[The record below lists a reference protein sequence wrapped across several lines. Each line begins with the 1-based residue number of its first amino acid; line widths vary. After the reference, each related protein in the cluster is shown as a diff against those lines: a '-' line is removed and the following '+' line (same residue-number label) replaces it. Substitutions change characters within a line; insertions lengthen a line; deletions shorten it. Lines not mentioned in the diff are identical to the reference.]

1 MERGQS
7 LESSHGQLLHPVDAK
22 MTKKKAHQEMGVVPK
37 WGLLKDYKPQMVLMH
52 LRLRSNVTCLEGVRK
67 EVKKRKEKRKRFV
80 FSTYD
85 DKGKESTEEVGI
97 KDLAVF

>member
-67 EVKKRKEKRKRFV
+67 EVNEKKKEKKKVCFFNIRRQ
-80 FSTYD
+80 
-85 DKGKESTEEVGI
+85 G
-97 KDLAVF
+97 